1 MAEYHEPDTHFRVI
15 DCMQCF
21 EAGGRMCHQEDYEHD
36 MLVTR
41 SAVAGWGICCKPD
54 STDDECNDPLDQK
67 QVCSMKSLDYD
78 EESKYQDVLSKW
90 NINFQMFAFCPM
102 VNHRIC
108 GISDDF
114 DNNDMTLYA
123 TEEVQ
128 TLETD
133 EMVYRP
139 TLNMEM
145 I

>member
-1 MAEYHEPDTHFRVI
+1 
-15 DCMQCF
+15 
-21 EAGGRMCHQEDYEHD
+21 
-36 MLVTR
+36 
-41 SAVAGWGICCKPD
+41 
-54 STDDECNDPLDQK
+54 
-67 QVCSMKSLDYD
+67 
-78 EESKYQDVLSKW
+78 
-90 NINFQMFAFCPM
+90 M